1 MAAVDGIGEDENL
14 PDAASRLAIMGRYR
28 RGSSSD
34 SDSSSS
40 SGATYQP
47 KCSFLSYVT
56 STNFSTQ
63 QPTTSQ
69 PSRQV
74 NKEDQHRR
82 RQERAKK
89 KRQAELEADVSLLVE
104 TYFNARG
111 RRGTSSATGIITNTV
126 RQFIV
131 FFFKSMVSFV
141 YAKLHL
147 TIASRNRRPS

>member
-1 MAAVDGIGEDENL
+1 MAAVDGIDEDENL

-74 NKEDQHRR
+74 SKEDQHRR

-111 RRGTSSATGIITNTV
+111 RRGTSSAAGIITNTTV

-131 FFFKSMVSFV
+131 FFSFLMVSF
-141 YAKLHL
+141 
-147 TIASRNRRPS
+147 

>member
-1 MAAVDGIGEDENL
+1 MAAVDGIDEDENL
-14 PDAASRLAIMGRYR
+14 PHAASRLDIMGRYR

-63 QPTTSQ
+63 PTTSQ
-69 PSRQV
+69 PSKQV

-111 RRGTSSATGIITNTV
+111 RRGTSSAAGIITNAV

-131 FFFKSMVSFV
+131 FFLNNGIFGLSKATPDQS
-141 YAKLHL
+141 Y
-147 TIASRNRRPS
+147 

>member
-1 MAAVDGIGEDENL
+1 MAAVDGIDEDENL
-14 PDAASRLAIMGRYR
+14 PHAASRLDIMGRYR

-34 SDSSSS
+34 SDSSSTS

-63 QPTTSQ
+63 PTTSQ
-69 PSRQV
+69 PSKQV

-111 RRGTSSATGIITNTV
+111 RRGTSSAAGIITNAV

-131 FFFKSMVSFV
+131 FFLNNGIFGLSKATPDQS
-141 YAKLHL
+141 Y
-147 TIASRNRRPS
+147 

>member
-1 MAAVDGIGEDENL
+1 MDGIDEGENL

-63 QPTTSQ
+63 PTTSQ

-74 NKEDQHRR
+74 NKEVQHRR

-111 RRGTSSATGIITNTV
+111 RRGTSSAPGIITNAV

-131 FFFKSMVSFV
+131 LFLIKV
-141 YAKLHL
+141 YAK
-147 TIASRNRRPS
+147 

>member
-1 MAAVDGIGEDENL
+1 MAAVGGIDEDENL

-63 QPTTSQ
+63 PTPSQ
-69 PSRQV
+69 PSKQV

-111 RRGTSSATGIITNTV
+111 RRGTSSAAGIITNAV

-131 FFFKSMVSFV
+131 FFLINGIFGLSKATPYHS
-141 YAKLHL
+141 
-147 TIASRNRRPS
+147 